1 MKETAQVVQQQLKEI
16 GVNVEIEGLD
26 SPAFFPKLFA
36 SWLTGTPVEDTSWDL
51 ASNGMDQLNA
61 DPASKLTSW
70 TGDNLEIGFYVSPET
85 KELWKKA
92 SQALTE
98 EDKDKYYKELQV
110 QMNEDYSMY
119 PMANTNYVM
128 VARKEFKGLD
138 EIQRVPIFEDYLK
151 ITMEK

>member
-85 KELWKKA
+85 KALWKKA
-92 SQALTE
+92 SQKRT
-98 EDKDKYYKELQV
+98 
-110 QMNEDYSMY
+110 
-119 PMANTNYVM
+119 
-128 VARKEFKGLD
+128 
-138 EIQRVPIFEDYLK
+138 K
-151 ITMEK
+151 ISITKNFRYR